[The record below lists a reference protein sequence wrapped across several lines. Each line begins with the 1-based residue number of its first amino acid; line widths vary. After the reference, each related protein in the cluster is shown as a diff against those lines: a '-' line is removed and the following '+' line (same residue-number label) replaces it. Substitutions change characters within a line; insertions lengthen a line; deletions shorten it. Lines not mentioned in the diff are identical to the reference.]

1 MDGEP
6 ARPPAPLPA
15 TPVDVRSA
23 CESKSAEGFG
33 KGAKSFGKGAKG
45 GPGGGKGR
53 RGRGRGQGGG
63 PGGGRAGGRGGGTK
77 VTARGPAARKRVLDG
92 RGAPNP
98 PKRAKSDESALA
110 EALRRID
117 QPGGYPRTVAALRDE
132 AAADA
137 RRVLAAERAGRV
149 ANLFVH
155 ALKPE
160 ALLDD
165 ARVGLLAAVVTARI
179 DELKKQQVSD
189 VALKAAKAGRGDLA
203 RLLAAVFRRAA
214 APAMW
219 HDVSAGATVE
229 AATGLTW
236 AALDYGGAAAKA
248 AEAEPALLP
257 TLEAALAI
265 PHLYGDLRR
274 ADERARLVKT

>member
-1 MDGEP
+1 MASD
-6 ARPPAPLPA
+6 APGAPRDPRGGLGGLASPGLASPGALADA
-15 TPVDVRSA
+15 TGGVDQ
-23 CESKSAEGFG
+23 
-33 KGAKSFGKGAKG
+33 G
-45 GPGGGKGR
+45 GTGVDKAHGGQGDDQGGGRVG
-53 RGRGRGQGGG
+53 GQGGG
-63 PGGGRAGGRGGGTK
+63 RVGATK
-77 VTARGPAARKRVLDG
+77 VKARGRKRDPDG